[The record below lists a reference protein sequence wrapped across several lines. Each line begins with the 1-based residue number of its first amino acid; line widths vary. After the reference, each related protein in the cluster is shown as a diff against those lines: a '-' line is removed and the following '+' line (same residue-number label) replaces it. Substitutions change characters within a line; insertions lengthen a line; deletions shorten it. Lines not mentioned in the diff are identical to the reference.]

1 MPVIQGIIVPTESAE
16 LVMDAYREVTHH
28 ADQEAL
34 KKKRVEV
41 LRRWR
46 KLIKGVVLRS
56 RLMNEYGEEMAV
68 DKDDEKDSWVP
79 PENDDDD
86 DEGESGQPQDMPP
99 SSTGNVSTTTAE
111 GKRHLVGVGE
121 EGGRTKPEDRQDPT
135 LAHVESDSGGGF
147 MLD

>member
-1 MPVIQGIIVPTESAE
+1 MPVIQGIIVPTENAE

-56 RLMNEYGEEMAV
+56 RLMEEYGENMAL
-68 DKDDEKDSWVP
+68 DEDDEKDSWVP

-86 DEGESGQPQDMPP
+86 EIGQPQDMPS
-99 SSTGNVSTTTAE
+99 SSTTGGVSISAGKRRLVSTGSE
-111 GKRHLVGVGE
+111 GEGE
-121 EGGRTKPEDRQDPT
+121 EPEDRPEPT
-135 LAHVESDSGGGF
+135 QAHMESDSGGGF

>member
-34 KKKRVEV
+34 KKKRTEV

-56 RLMNEYGEEMAV
+56 RLMEEYGEVMTL
-68 DKDDEKDSWVP
+68 DDDEEKDSWVP
-79 PENDDDD
+79 PEDGDD
-86 DEGESGQPQDMPP
+86 DEEVGRPQDMPS
-99 SSTGNVSTTTAE
+99 SSTTGGVSTAA
-111 GKRHLVGVGE
+111 GKRCLVGAGSEGEGE
-121 EGGRTKPEDRQDPT
+121 EPEDRPEPT
-135 LAHVESDSGGGF
+135 QAHVESDSGGGF
-147 MLD
+147 MFDCN

>member
-1 MPVIQGIIVPTESAE
+1 MPVIQGIVVPTESAE

-56 RLMNEYGEEMAV
+56 RLMEEYGEDMAV
-68 DKDDEKDSWVP
+68 NEDDEKDSWVP
-79 PENDDDD
+79 PEDGDDD
-86 DEGESGQPQDMPP
+86 DEAGRQQDMPS
-99 SSTGNVSTTTAE
+99 SSTTGGASTAASKRRLVDAGSEGEAE
-111 GKRHLVGVGE
+111 E
-121 EGGRTKPEDRQDPT
+121 PEDRPEPT
-135 LAHVESDSGGGF
+135 QAHVGADSGGGF
-147 MLD
+147 MFD